1 MTRGVAIGAATQC
14 DKIFSAGELSVFG
27 PSDIDNK
34 APDRQGTDDEKTDI
48 PRSVAFSS
56 VTRHVLPSIVSS
68 FLIEFHATV
77 WSFHLA
83 GDADNESALSGHAY
97 GSFIALIFNCFSF
110 FFTARSYQRVEKIQ
124 SALLQIGSAFSQN
137 AAC

>member
-1 MTRGVAIGAATQC
+1 VAIGAATQC

-27 PSDIDNK
+27 PSDIDDK

-48 PRSVAFSS
+48 PRSVAFSP

-68 FLIEFHATV
+68 FLISRYGLVLGSRCRQRLGARRACLQVLHCVDFH
-77 WSFHLA
+77 
-83 GDADNESALSGHAY
+83 
-97 GSFIALIFNCFSF
+97 CFLF
-110 FFTARSYQRVEKIQ
+110 FFTAHSYQRVEKIQ
-124 SALLQIGSAFSQN
+124 SVLLQIGSAFSQN